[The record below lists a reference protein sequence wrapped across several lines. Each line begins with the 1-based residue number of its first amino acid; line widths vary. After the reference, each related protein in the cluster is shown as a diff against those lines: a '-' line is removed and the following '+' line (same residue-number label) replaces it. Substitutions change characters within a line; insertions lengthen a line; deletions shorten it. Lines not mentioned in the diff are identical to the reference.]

1 VLAGFLLPRPAGG
14 DASAP
19 REKSVS
25 LVQICP
31 GQTSSEAS
39 DLKPAEAL
47 PPIVILRGAS
57 SDPKDLGGRLISGHA
72 SLDSARPPGYFAT
85 MRSVAL
91 KTLET
96 QVHELVHLAE
106 KGGTVLITEHDRV
119 IAELSPPREAQGPF
133 LTNPALAEA
142 VRKGWIT
149 PAPDLSEAP
158 PPRHPVAPTKELL
171 EELDADRAD
180 R

>member
-1 VLAGFLLPRPAGG
+1 
-14 DASAP
+14 
-19 REKSVS
+19 
-25 LVQICP
+25 
-31 GQTSSEAS
+31 
-39 DLKPAEAL
+39 
-47 PPIVILRGAS
+47 
-57 SDPKDLGGRLISGHA
+57 
-72 SLDSARPPGYFAT
+72 

-106 KGGTVLITEHDRV
+106 KGETVLITEHDRV

-149 PAPDLSEAP
+149 PAGDLSGAP
-158 PPRHPVAPTKELL
+158 PPRYPIAPTQELL

>member
-1 VLAGFLLPRPAGG
+1 
-14 DASAP
+14 
-19 REKSVS
+19 
-25 LVQICP
+25 
-31 GQTSSEAS
+31 
-39 DLKPAEAL
+39 
-47 PPIVILRGAS
+47 
-57 SDPKDLGGRLISGHA
+57 
-72 SLDSARPPGYFAT
+72 

-106 KGGTVLITEHDRV
+106 KGEAVLITEHDRG
-119 IAELSPPREAQGPF
+119 IAELSPPREVQSPF
-133 LTNPALAEA
+133 LTNPILAEA

-149 PAPDLSEAP
+149 PAGDLSEAP
-158 PPRHPVAPTKELL
+158 PPRHPVASTKELL

>member
-1 VLAGFLLPRPAGG
+1 
-14 DASAP
+14 
-19 REKSVS
+19 
-25 LVQICP
+25 
-31 GQTSSEAS
+31 
-39 DLKPAEAL
+39 
-47 PPIVILRGAS
+47 
-57 SDPKDLGGRLISGHA
+57 
-72 SLDSARPPGYFAT
+72 
-85 MRSVAL
+85 MRAVAL

-106 KGGTVLITEHDRV
+106 QGETVLITEHDRV
-119 IAELSPPREAQGPF
+119 IAELSPPREAQSPF

-149 PAPDLSEAP
+149 PASDVSGEP

-171 EELDADRAD
+171 EELDRDRAD